1 MLDPPTRY
9 PLAVKLDVEVIG
21 HDVAQKM
28 AGQLAPEKRH
38 HVVGTKVESGVLAK
52 TRHQLL
58 QVRSPTE

>member
-1 MLDPPTRY
+1 MLDSPAWY
-9 PLAVKLDVEVIG
+9 SLAMKLDLEVIG
-21 HDVAQKM
+21 HDLAQKM
-28 AGQLAPEKRH
+28 PSQFPPEKRH